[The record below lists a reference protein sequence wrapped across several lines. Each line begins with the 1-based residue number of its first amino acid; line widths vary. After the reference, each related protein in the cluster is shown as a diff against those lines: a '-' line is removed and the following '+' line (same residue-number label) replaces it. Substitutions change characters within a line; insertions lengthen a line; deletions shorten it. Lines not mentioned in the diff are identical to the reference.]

1 MRRLSLHLRTLL
13 PLRCLRFHATE
24 ESFSLQRP
32 DRCKHPAGVAR
43 NSLRRAVLIHTEVI
57 LGMTTPS
64 NQVGWAGAYSRGR
77 GNASGSE
84 DPVAVPAE
92 VKKTI
97 SVLVVDDE
105 HTLRESCA
113 SLLRSEGFQTVD
125 ASRGEDAIEL
135 LKRRKFDIVLSDMFM
150 PNVGG
155 MKILEFV
162 RKESPN
168 TLVILM
174 TGNPSV
180 ESSIEGLRAGAWD
193 YLPKPFSASHL
204 HIVVGRA
211 AHTVMV
217 SRESKES
224 GVDVAGELGQ
234 GETRIL
240 GISPQIHQVVSLARK
255 VAATDASVFITG
267 ESGTGK
273 ELIAHFIHENSN
285 RKTRQLVPVNCAA
298 MPEALLESEM
308 FGHVQGAFTGAVRE
322 KKGLLEV
329 AHGGTLFLDEL
340 TEMPVTIQ
348 AKLLRV
354 IQDGVVRRVG
364 STRTDAVVNV
374 RFIAATNIDPVE
386 AVRSGNLRKDLHYR
400 LRVVPIQIPP
410 LRDRVEDIAMLAEHF
425 LKEFWVMHRG
435 ATEAAPS
442 LSDSALDA
450 LSSWP
455 WRGNVRE
462 LRNVIEHLVVLAG
475 PGEEVGADA
484 VPFIADELEEGGGFG
499 RMSFRDSFRDAD
511 YHTARD
517 RVLAEF
523 EKEYLEYVVRE
534 AGGNISD
541 AARMAGVDRTTLYRL
556 MEKHGTSKRELL
568 SN

>member
-1 MRRLSLHLRTLL
+1 MS
-13 PLRCLRFHATE
+13 
-24 ESFSLQRP
+24 
-32 DRCKHPAGVAR
+32 
-43 NSLRRAVLIHTEVI
+43 
-57 LGMTTPS
+57 TPS
-64 NQVGWAGAYSRGR
+64 GQLGWAGSAYNRARGP
-77 GNASGSE
+77 GSGRD

-135 LKRRKFDIVLSDMFM
+135 LKRRKFDIVLSDVVM
-150 PNVGG
+150 PGVGG
-155 MKILEFV
+155 MELLEFC
-162 RKESPN
+162 RKESPR
-168 TLVILM
+168 TLVVLM

-217 SRESKES
+217 GRESKDS
-224 GVDVAGELGQ
+224 GVDVAREMGR

-240 GISPQIHQVVSLARK
+240 GVSPQIREVVTLARK

-285 RKTRQLVPVNCAA
+285 RNSRQLVPLNCAA

-308 FGHVQGAFTGAVRE
+308 FGHMQGAFTGAVRE

-329 AHGGTLFLDEL
+329 AHGGTMFLDEL

-374 RFIAATNIDPVE
+374 RFVAATNVDPIE
-386 AVRSGNLRKDLHYR
+386 AVREGALRKDLHYR

-410 LRDRVEDIAMLAEHF
+410 LRERREDITVLAEHF
-425 LKEFWVMHRG
+425 LKEFWVLHRG
-435 ATEAAPS
+435 GTDARPS
-442 LSDSALDA
+442 FSEESLRVLRN
-450 LSSWP
+450 WP

-462 LRNVIEHLVVLAG
+462 LRNVIEHLVVLTS
-475 PGEEVGADA
+475 PGEQVQADA
-484 VPFIADELEEGGGFG
+484 IPFIDDELETAGS
-499 RMSFRDSFRDAD
+499 RNTSFPGSFHDAD

-517 RVLAEF
+517 RVLADF
-523 EKEYLEYVVRE
+523 ERDYLEHVVRE

-556 MEKHGTSKRELL
+556 MEKHGTSKRDLL
-568 SN
+568 SGT